1 MRREPQ
7 RPVAPEQPA
16 PLGGSTPPI
25 WSPPPE
31 ATPDRD
37 EGTGPRRRAGNPWP
51 STAAFGPNGL
61 EIGGVAAEEL
71 AARYGTPLLVV
82 DEEDLRARCRALR
95 SQFPRVLYAV
105 KAFTSHAVIRIAV
118 KEGIDLLVATEGELD
133 ACLRAGV
140 AGHHVVLHGNN
151 KSDREL
157 ELAVSA
163 GCGFVIVDNAEEL
176 ERLDRI
182 ARARGLVQPV
192 LIRIIPE
199 VEAGTHPAVETGAVG
214 SKFGTPLERA
224 PDVVRLAH
232 SLPGVRYEGL
242 HAHIGSQVLRPEPY
256 VEAVDTLLD
265 LLAEL
270 ERSAGVR
277 TGVIDIGG
285 GFGVTYTKEEPL
297 ALSALASRVLGRV
310 LVASEQRALSPPS
323 LIVEPGRS
331 LIANAVVT
339 LYRVGSIKR
348 EGGQGPLLAVDGGMS
363 DNIRPMLYGARFTVA
378 SAGTPLK
385 DPSTRFTIV
394 GKHCESGDVLAQDAE
409 LPADIA
415 PGGLVA
421 FAATGAYTYSM
432 ASNYNRIGRPAVAAV
447 RLGGSELWLRRE
459 DATDMDRL
467 ETAVVHSDPTH
478 PHPTGCRRSSGQA
491 SGCRV
496 VPRDVARGGGGA
508 ALRAERGCATAGEVL
523 PAPLQA
529 ILERRPGA
537 ARRRRG
543 SSGGWA
549 RLGAARGASR
559 RSARRHARHRG
570 LSRSSRRRG
579 RLCAARRG
587 AAMGAKRRRGE
598 GRALRLSRQHGR
610 GGPLPQVRVRRGGAP
625 GPSVAQVLRLR
636 GRDPHGALD
645 RERHTGRRGASGRRP
660 GPDAPRTGRRVPA
673 WLASPWLGGAVVTHP
688 TWICWCG

>member
-1 MRREPQ
+1 MRREPR
-7 RPVAPEQPA
+7 RPVAPERPA
-16 PLGGSTPPI
+16 PDRSTPPI
-25 WSPPPE
+25 WSPPPAAPPGGEGGTE
-31 ATPDRD
+31 A
-37 EGTGPRRRAGNPWP
+37 RRVAGNPWP
-51 STAAFGPNGL
+51 STAAFGPGGL

-163 GCGFVIVDNAEEL
+163 GCGFVIVDNADEL

-199 VEAGTHPAVETGAVG
+199 VEAGTHPAVETGAVV
-214 SKFGTPLERA
+214 SKFGTPLARA

-242 HAHIGSQVLRPEPY
+242 HAHIGSQVLRAEPY

-310 LVASEQRALSPPS
+310 LVASEQRALS
-323 LIVEPGRS
+323 
-331 LIANAVVT
+331 
-339 LYRVGSIKR
+339 
-348 EGGQGPLLAVDGGMS
+348 
-363 DNIRPMLYGARFTVA
+363 
-378 SAGTPLK
+378 
-385 DPSTRFTIV
+385 
-394 GKHCESGDVLAQDAE
+394 
-409 LPADIA
+409 
-415 PGGLVA
+415 
-421 FAATGAYTYSM
+421 
-432 ASNYNRIGRPAVAAV
+432 
-447 RLGGSELWLRRE
+447 RR
-459 DATDMDRL
+459 A
-467 ETAVVHSDPTH
+467 
-478 PHPTGCRRSSGQA
+478 
-491 SGCRV
+491 
-496 VPRDVARGGGGA
+496 
-508 ALRAERGCATAGEVL
+508 
-523 PAPLQA
+523 
-529 ILERRPGA
+529 
-537 ARRRRG
+537 
-543 SSGGWA
+543 
-549 RLGAARGASR
+549 
-559 RSARRHARHRG
+559 
-570 LSRSSRRRG
+570 
-579 RLCAARRG
+579 
-587 AAMGAKRRRGE
+587 
-598 GRALRLSRQHGR
+598 
-610 GGPLPQVRVRRGGAP
+610 
-625 GPSVAQVLRLR
+625 
-636 GRDPHGALD
+636 
-645 RERHTGRRGASGRRP
+645 
-660 GPDAPRTGRRVPA
+660 
-673 WLASPWLGGAVVTHP
+673 
-688 TWICWCG
+688 